1 MQVVYSLS
9 GRRHWWPRIGAVT
22 VELERGWVPDILGE
36 GINRVCFWIRCRD
49 EGNGGPQDDLWVLV

>member
-1 MQVVYSLS
+1 M
-9 GRRHWWPRIGAVT
+9 T

-49 EGNGGPQDDLWVLV
+49 EGNGGPQEDLWVLV